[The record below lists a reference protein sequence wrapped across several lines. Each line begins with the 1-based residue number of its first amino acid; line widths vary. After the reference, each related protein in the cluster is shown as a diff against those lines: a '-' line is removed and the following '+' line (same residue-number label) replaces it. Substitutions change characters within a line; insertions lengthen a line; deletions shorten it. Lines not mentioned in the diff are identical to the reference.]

1 MINKIKKLIK
11 FKDIIFVLTTILS
24 FYIFVYI
31 GMPIFNY
38 GYIGLPFISILL
50 GIITLLFDIN
60 KTEYATLT
68 YKKTYKSK
76 FGFILLIIGFI
87 FFAIL
92 PIGSMNVFRSSE
104 YYKLIG
110 NVIEK
115 TDISDLKIPN
125 IEDAIIIDSETA
137 YDISY
142 KKLVNENDTLLNNF
156 KLDKFYLQ
164 EINNKLYYISPLL
177 YSNSKSFNGNL
188 ISGYVMLN
196 ALDTSDFKLITNVNN
211 YDIKLKYQTGKYGEN
226 IRRHIYNNGFKN
238 KPFTDINF
246 TVDDNMNPWYITSL
260 YDKKIGYSGREV
272 TSVLIINPMNGHI
285 NKYDINNVPDWVD
298 FPHNY
303 SIINDQIW
311 DWCKNDNDTVNKRK
325 TDGLHKIFNN
335 KKKYYYTDIID
346 YYGKDDVSIGF
357 IFVDTKTKETIYYKY
372 KGITVESSIST
383 IENLVGD
390 KYDILIP
397 GIYKLFGELVYFT
410 IIKDDNKI
418 VKYAIVNYKNGKII
432 GIGDNVN
439 DAKFKYQL
447 SLNKNGIINNDL
459 PPVRIKIDRIGLDI
473 INGIIYYNFTTENY
487 PNRIFITTSNI
498 SSDIIL
504 TEKGDD
510 ILMDFYKL
518 DNNNKYTLK
527 YFKNLTLNINNN

>member
-11 FKDIIFVLTTILS
+11 FKDILFVLTTILS

-68 YKKTYKSK
+68 YKRTYKSK

-87 FFAIL
+87 FCAIL
-92 PIGSMNVFRSSE
+92 PFGSMNIFRSSE

-110 NVIEK
+110 DVIEK
-115 TDISDLKIPN
+115 TDISDLEIPN

-142 KKLVNENDTLLNNF
+142 KNIINENGTLLNNF
-156 KLDKFYLQ
+156 KLDKFYLR
-164 EINNKLYYISPLL
+164 EINNKLYYVSPLL
-177 YSNSKSFNGNL
+177 YSNSKSFDNDL
-188 ISGYVMLN
+188 TSGYVMLN

-211 YDIKLKYQTGKYGEN
+211 YDIKLKYQNGKYGKS
-226 IRRHIYNNGFKN
+226 IKRHIYNNGFKN

-260 YDKKIGYSGREV
+260 YDKKIGYSGKEV
-272 TSVLIINPMNGHI
+272 TDVLIINPMNGHI
-285 NKYDINNVPDWVD
+285 DEYDIDSVPNWVD
-298 FPHNY
+298 LSHNY
-303 SIINDQIW
+303 SIIHDQIW
-311 DWCKNDNDTVNKRK
+311 YWCKNDSSIITKRK
-325 TDGLHKIFNN
+325 TDGLHIFFNN
-335 KKKYYYTDIID
+335 GQMYYCTDLID
-346 YYGKDDVSIGF
+346 YYGDSDVSVGF
-357 IFVDTKTKETIYYKY
+357 IFVNAKTKETIYYKN
-372 KGITVESSIST
+372 KGITVKSSIST

-418 VKYAIVNYKNGKII
+418 IKYAIVNYKNDKII
-432 GIGDNVN
+432 GIGDNIN
-439 DAKFKYQL
+439 DAKFNYQL

-459 PPVRIKIDRIGLDI
+459 PPVKIKIDRIGLDI
-473 INGIIYYNFTTENY
+473 INDIVYYNFTTKNY

-504 TEKGDD
+504 TKKDDD
-510 ILMDFYKL
+510 ILMGFYKL
-518 DNNNKYTLK
+518 NDGNKYILK
-527 YFKNLTLNINNN
+527 YFKNLTLNNN